1 MKKPSSRDVYLH
13 GNKPD
18 VLDDDIA
25 LIGETILKKKDFVLA
40 THVQPDGDAI
50 GSILGLGLFLKK
62 LGKNVFLSLSQSTK
76 PVKHKNNPETDSPLA
91 DYLPIPP
98 QYAFLPGTDLLSD
111 YFKCP
116 DEIECFIALDC
127 ASFERI
133 GNLRSRA
140 ENAGTFINIDHHQ
153 DNDRFAH
160 INFVDGNSPATTEI
174 VYRLIKSMNKKIN
187 KDIAVCLY
195 TGLVTDTGRFQYSNT
210 DKRAFQMAL
219 ELLDYDVSP
228 SEIFHNVYENVS
240 FSYLKLLG
248 KVLQN
253 IKFDSGIIYVVISQH
268 DLISVGARVEETE
281 NLIDVLRSVGQ
292 AKIAAILKETGDGRW
307 KVSLRSKNEIDV
319 SKVAKQFDGGGH
331 PNAAGYVSEMDKK
344 DTIKFMLRA
353 LRNL

>member
-1 MKKPSSRDVYLH
+1 MKKSSSRDVYLH

-18 VLDDDIA
+18 VLDDDIV

-62 LGKNVFLSLSQSTK
+62 LGKNVFLSLSQSSK
-76 PVKHKNNPETDSPLA
+76 PIKHKN
-91 DYLPIPP
+91 YLPIPP
-98 QYAFLPGTDLLSD
+98 QYAFLPGTDLFSD

-116 DEIECFIALDC
+116 DETECFIALDC

-133 GNLRSRA
+133 GNLGSCA
-140 ENAGTFINIDHHQ
+140 KNAGTFINIDHHQ
-153 DNDRFAH
+153 DNDKFAH

-174 VYRLIKSMNKKIN
+174 VYRLIKSMNEKIN
-187 KDIAVCLY
+187 KDIAICLY

-219 ELLDYDVSP
+219 ELLGYGVSP
-228 SEIFHNVYENVS
+228 SEIFHNIYENVS

-253 IKFDSGIIYVVISQH
+253 IKFDSGIIYAVISQH
-268 DLISVGARVEETE
+268 DLISIGARVEETE

-292 AKIAAILKETGDGRW
+292 AKIAVILKETGDGRW

-319 SKVAKQFDGGGH
+319 SKVAKQFGGGGH
-331 PNAAGYVSEMDKK
+331 HNAAGYVSEKDKK
-344 DTIKFMLRA
+344 DTIEFMLKA
-353 LRNL
+353 LRSL